1 MSLPTLAEGTILA
14 ERYLIMSVL
23 GQGGMGTVYLAQNL
37 QEQPVA
43 LKELSIPAWNQA
55 AVRQFEREA
64 AILASLQHPALV
76 QVYESFAWNE
86 RLYIAMEYIQGDTL
100 AFWLR
105 SKRKIS
111 QAQGLNWARQ
121 LCSVL
126 GTLHAHRPPILFRD
140 LKPSNIMI
148 DRELQVRLIDFG
160 IARFLVEGKETTT
173 FLKGMGSTGFAPL
186 EQYGEEGGTDERSDI
201 YALGATLYAMLTR
214 KIPESP
220 VTRISSGT
228 PLTSPRQHNPE
239 ISRPLEAVLTRML
252 ALKKEAR
259 YRSVGE
265 VEAALERAEQGMVDK
280 SAQAESEPLIAHFKV
295 EDIQYPESPSA
306 RISTEDLLAAD
317 STILRSSQAE
327 KGVTQTL
334 RIIAAL
340 LLAFLSLSYF
350 LQPNSLGFFDFISL
364 PLDFLGHLLGAFG
377 GELPAH
383 WGGILLPAAVA
394 GGLCVLFVVAR
405 RFLAA
410 CATWIWFWAYL
421 AGQAALIRDARL
433 MKLLLPGHA
442 DNDWSRILG
451 AARVLNLS
459 DHYASVV
466 SLFGRAG
473 LALGL
478 LALLIL
484 TLRQNS

>member
-1 MSLPTLAEGTILA
+1 MSIPTLAEGTILA
-14 ERYLIMSVL
+14 ERYLVMSVL

-37 QEQPVA
+37 QEQLVA
-43 LKELSIPAWNQA
+43 IKELSIPSWNQA

-64 AILASLQHPALV
+64 AILANLHHPALA
-76 QVYESFAWNE
+76 QVYESFSFNE

-111 QAQGLNWARQ
+111 TSQALDWGAQ

-126 GTLHAHRPPILFRD
+126 GTLHSHQPPILFRD

-148 DRELQVRLIDFG
+148 DRELRVRLIDFG
-160 IARFLVEGKETTT
+160 IARFLVDGKETTT

-220 VTRISSGT
+220 VTRISSGS

-259 YRSVGE
+259 YRNIAE
-265 VEAALERAEQGMVDK
+265 VQSALQRAERGAPEHNVQVD
-280 SAQAESEPLIAHFKV
+280 SETVIPHFKV
-295 EDIQYPESPSA
+295 EDIHYPVPAGA
-306 RISTEDLLAAD
+306 RIPTEELLAAD
-317 STILRSSQAE
+317 SGLLRASQSE
-327 KGVTQTL
+327 RGLSQTL
-334 RIIAAL
+334 SIIAAL
-340 LLAFLSLSYF
+340 LLAFFSLSYF
-350 LQPNSLGFFDFISL
+350 LQPWSLGFFDYLSL
-364 PLDFLGHLLGAFG
+364 PLDFLGHVVGAFF

-383 WGGILLPAAVA
+383 WGGILAPPLVA
-394 GGLCVLFVVAR
+394 GILCVLFIFSR
-405 RFLAA
+405 RGLAA
-410 CATWIWFWAYL
+410 SATWIWFWAYL
-421 AGQAALIRDARL
+421 AGQGALIRDARI
-433 MKLLLPGHA
+433 MKMLLPGHA
-442 DNDWSRILG
+442 DNDWTRILG
-451 AARVLNLS
+451 ASHVLNMS

-466 SLFGRAG
+466 SVFGRAG

-478 LALLIL
+478 LGLLAV
-484 TLRQNS
+484 TLRQSR